1 MATYSTFDLQL
12 VDSFTGKSIFG
23 SGGKA
28 IVTLAGAFTNATLYD
43 PDNNYAALSQPV
55 SLSRGK
61 LRFAIATGVAGQTT
75 QPTAD
80 VYGTGPGG
88 FAFQCYDCKAGDPI
102 EVPIDTHALQQYMV
116 APFSY
121 ASGTVASEY
130 DTGLDFPAR
139 AIISPFSSIMVN
151 TADSGITLNVGLLSS
166 ESGGD
171 ADGFMAAVSL
181 ASAVAVVPKWAP
193 TATSGA
199 LVQESNA
206 TTPAVLTPRHYPIA
220 AAVSLTF
227 TISTGADT
235 GNGLIVI
242 PYNIGNPGL

>member
-1 MATYSTFDLQL
+1 MATYSTFDLQV
-12 VDSFTGKSIFG
+12 VDQYTGKSIFA

-28 IVTLAGAFTNATLYD
+28 IVTLAGAFTNATLYN
-43 PDNNYAALSQPV
+43 PDDNFAALTQPV

-80 VYGTGPGG
+80 VYGTAPGG

-102 EVPIDTHALQQYMV
+102 EVPIDTHNLDQYMV
-116 APFSY
+116 CPFSF

-130 DTGLDFPAR
+130 DTGLDFPSR
-139 AIISPFSSIMVN
+139 AIISPFSSILVN
-151 TADSGITLNVGLLSS
+151 TADSGIVLDVGLLSS

-171 ADGFMAAVSL
+171 ADGLLDGVSL
-181 ASAVAVVPKWAP
+181 TSAVAVVPQWA
-193 TATSGA
+193 ATSTAGA
-199 LVQESNA
+199 LVRESQDTA
-206 TTPAVLTPRHYPIA
+206 STFTPRHYPVA

-227 TISTGADT
+227 TVASGGDT
-235 GNGLIVI
+235 GNGTMTI
-242 PYNIGNPGL
+242 PYRIGNPGV